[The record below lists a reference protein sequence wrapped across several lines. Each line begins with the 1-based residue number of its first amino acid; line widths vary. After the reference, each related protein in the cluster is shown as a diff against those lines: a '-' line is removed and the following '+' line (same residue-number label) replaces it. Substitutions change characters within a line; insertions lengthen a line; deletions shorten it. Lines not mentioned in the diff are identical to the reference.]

1 MNDNKII
8 NSKKYEIC
16 TILRKF
22 QLFTIK
28 SPKLQ
33 NENIDN
39 SFEEDNC
46 FKDIVLNILCL
57 KDKRI
62 GLTTG
67 SNILIFNQHNFKI
80 DMIIPIKALH
90 VFQYLKDGN
99 IIVSTIERKFIILKI
114 NKNKYNILQEF
125 LPLKFIRQKK
135 LIELSNN
142 QLISIDASP
151 YLQFFNK
158 NDNKYSPFKIL
169 DLGYDRAEDAKRILE
184 IPENRFAVFT
194 YKYASLLV
202 YDINTH
208 KLLLQKCVGYCI
220 NDIMS
225 DLIDNKYIFVSTK
238 DGMTVFNVE
247 ENFSETLYKNFPS
260 PYKMLKIN
268 MYEYLLFCNKE
279 IYLVK
284 FQDKKLILKEKET
297 LDITK
302 NFVFESP
309 IRKLDENK
317 FITKISKLKEDNF
330 FIEEFLVIFKK
341 I

>member
-46 FKDIVLNILCL
+46 FKVLNILCL

-158 NDNKYSPFKIL
+158 NDNKYCPFKIL
-169 DLGYDRAEDAKRILE
+169 DLGYDRAEDAKSILE

-208 KLLLQKCVGYCI
+208 KLLLQK
-220 NDIMS
+220 
-225 DLIDNKYIFVSTK
+225 
-238 DGMTVFNVE
+238 
-247 ENFSETLYKNFPS
+247 
-260 PYKMLKIN
+260 
-268 MYEYLLFCNKE
+268 
-279 IYLVK
+279 
-284 FQDKKLILKEKET
+284 
-297 LDITK
+297 
-302 NFVFESP
+302 
-309 IRKLDENK
+309 
-317 FITKISKLKEDNF
+317 
-330 FIEEFLVIFKK
+330 
-341 I
+341 